1 MLNIIDV
8 KSVLIALI
16 LAVPLSALAM
26 IDSPVMISQIDGRAL
41 LGEGGEYTPKS
52 ALAQDR
58 ITPNAS
64 SGESYRLADNN
75 RQDHS
80 AQLVARGVF
89 TGQTGHP
96 SKGEVFLMKTP
107 RDYVVI
113 LSYEFSI
120 TDTAN
125 KDGLAADM
133 PSAKIGFGR
142 DGQYMQQS
150 EFATLQAI
158 SGRQTYIIPKHIA
171 PRDYNELYIWSEARS
186 LPISV
191 ATLR

>member
-1 MLNIIDV
+1 MLNMIDV

-26 IDSPVMISQIDGRAL
+26 IDAPVMVSQIDGRAP
-41 LGEGGEYTPKS
+41 LGEGGEYAPKS

-58 ITPNAS
+58 ITRNAS
-64 SGESYRLADNN
+64 SGASSRLAAND
-75 RQDHS
+75 RSSHS

-89 TGQTGHP
+89 TGQAGRP

-113 LSYEFSI
+113 LSHEFSI
-120 TDTAN
+120 TDVAN
-125 KDGLAADM
+125 RDGLAIDM

-191 ATLR
+191 AALR

>member
-1 MLNIIDV
+1 MLNMIDV

-16 LAVPLSALAM
+16 LAVPLSALAV
-26 IDSPVMISQIDGRAL
+26 IDAPVMVSQFYERS
-41 LGEGGEYTPKS
+41 EYAPKS

-64 SGESYRLADNN
+64 SGTSSRLAANN
-75 RQDHS
+75 RANHS

-89 TGQTGHP
+89 TGQAGRP
-96 SKGEVFLMKTP
+96 SKGEAFLMKTP

-120 TDTAN
+120 TDAAN
-125 KDGLAADM
+125 RDGLASDM
-133 PSAKIGFGR
+133 LSAKIGFGR

-158 SGRQTYIIPKHIA
+158 SGRQTYIIPKHIT

-191 ATLR
+191 AALR